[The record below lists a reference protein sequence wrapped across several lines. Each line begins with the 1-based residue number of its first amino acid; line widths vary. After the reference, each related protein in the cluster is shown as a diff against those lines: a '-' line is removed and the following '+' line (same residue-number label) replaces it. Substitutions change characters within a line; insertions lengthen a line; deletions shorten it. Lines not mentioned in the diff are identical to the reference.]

1 MAKKSLSFIL
11 ALIVALT
18 AFAPCVLAAD
28 DKFATTDARGKIGWG
43 ALTTVTDNHTIM
55 AAHTEMLVT
64 GYEEVNGEMHAIG
77 MVTADGSTHIT
88 TIVDLDEDKV
98 LHVYDH
104 PEWGG
109 YGYHGVSLPDGRMVM
124 AHTSGSY
131 SVYDPAKKEFKMLG
145 KIVTYSSAGA
155 FCGLVYDEERDT
167 LFSSE
172 HTRGMIN
179 ATNATTGL
187 NTVVVSMQDHFL
199 RGGHIA
205 QMGDYLYTSGTPLT
219 TDQPMYMY
227 KIHKDTGAY
236 EALPTPTDDVYD
248 GFGYTFSTG
257 KYIVTQAETKT
268 GDVRIWAWDTEK
280 EEWAK
285 SFDPKEYRISTSRV
299 HQGLEDNHRLFK
311 NANDG
316 KLYTIDENLNITATG
331 ISYGSH
337 VRGNGKWIELK
348 DPSMPGLNVV
358 TAQFNGGIFI
368 WNLETGKT
376 KQMTVMIP
384 GPSVPHRISY
394 YDYMNGLVWVGGYKA
409 GTIAAV
415 DVKTGE
421 SHLAY
426 GDQPEGMIVDP
437 ATSLFY
443 HGDYSGALIRE
454 KDPSKGWPAD
464 RYTTGAR
471 GETVD
476 YYMGAIGQSQ
486 DRPFDLEVIGRE
498 LWIATMPS
506 AGSKTSGALS
516 VFNLDTMEKQVFCGI
531 LPGQSVLTCAPAGKY
546 AFIGGSVTVGGG
558 DPVSPEPAMI
568 AKVNV
573 ETKEV
578 EKLINV
584 KLPGVNGRIAAVH
597 ALDLSPDGTK
607 LYASGGGFYAIYDPE
622 TLELLKYNIYGT
634 LSVNLSA
641 GAQAWHSQRLYFE
654 PKTGYI
660 LHGDSYGGRVIDP
673 DTLDI
678 VLEKPGYGWFCGF
691 DEDYNAYFVQG
702 TQVFKAPLIIGEDK
716 RYLISGISFFKT
728 GEDIMYQ
735 SGDKK
740 DFKTYEENGR
750 VMVPLRNA
758 ATSMG
763 GVVAWDQKTN
773 TATVTNAL
781 GKTLSFNT
789 GDNIVKFD
797 GKGKMFG
804 VYLKVINGVT
814 YIPMQT
820 LCDFLEVELVE
831 ARGINFITK
840 AGSNYKPSGEVL
852 DYIESEVYSK

>member
-1 MAKKSLSFIL
+1 MALV
-11 ALIVALT
+11 VALT
-18 AFAPCVLAAD
+18 AFAPMAMAAD

-109 YGYHGVSLPDGRMVM
+109 YGYYGVSLPDGRMVM

-145 KIVTYSSAGA
+145 KIVTYSSKGA

-199 RGGHIA
+199 RGGMIA
-205 QMGDYLYTSGTPLT
+205 QTKDYLYTSGTTKESHLSQT
-219 TDQPMYMY
+219 LY
-227 KIHKDTGAY
+227 KIHKDTGVY
-236 EALPTPTDDVYD
+236 EIIPNPEGIGLVNSWT
-248 GFGYTFSTG
+248 YTTNVGS
-257 KYIVTQAETKT
+257 KYMITQASLT
-268 GDVRIWAWDTEK
+268 GGGTQFWAYDLENEK
-280 EEWAK
+280 WIEMDNEK
-285 SFDPKEYRISTSRV
+285 YSITTSRV
-299 HQGLEDNHRLFK
+299 HEGLETNQRLFK
-311 NANDG
+311 NG
-316 KLYTIDENLNITATG
+316 KTGRLCTIDENLNITDTG

-337 VRGNGKWIELK
+337 VRGNGRWIELK
-348 DPSMPGLNVV
+348 DPTMPGLNVV
-358 TAQFNGGIFI
+358 TAQFDGGIYI

-376 KQMTVMIP
+376 KKMTVMIP

-421 SHLAY
+421 SHLVP

-443 HGDYSGALIRE
+443 HGDYSGAHIRE
-454 KDPSKGWPAD
+454 KDPSKEWPAD
-464 RYTTGAR
+464 RYATGAR

-476 YYMGAIGQSQ
+476 YYMGSIGQKQ

-498 LWIATMPS
+498 LWVATMPS
-506 AGSKTSGALS
+506 VGSKTSGALS
-516 VFNLDTMEKQVFCGI
+516 VFNLDTMEKQVFRGI

-607 LYASGGGFYAIYDPE
+607 LYASGTGFYAIYDPE

-634 LSVNLSA
+634 LNVNLSA

-691 DEDYNAYFVQG
+691 DEDYNAYFVSG

-716 RYLISGISFFKT
+716 RYLVSGISFFKT

-773 TATVTNAL
+773 TATVTNAA
-781 GKTLSFNT
+781 GKKLSFNT